1 MSRSENCST
10 PCDNYA
16 MEASHAEHYRF
27 TMELLLEPGISGR
40 LGVIQPAP
48 GLMLEAEWARAMPPG
63 VAFPVTRLTLHGAT
77 ADDYADMAERAPEA
91 AAILANAG
99 ADVIAYA
106 CGIGSL
112 YRGPAHERALMDRLS
127 AAAGGIPV
135 IGMAEAALGE
145 IKRVG
150 ARRITLLT
158 PYAAPVNALV
168 RAYAEACGMTIAAVA
183 SLPVES
189 AIAAA
194 GLRPEQTIAA
204 AAASVAMAPTDL
216 LWIPCS
222 NVRAFDLCDRIT
234 SELGCPCISSNRALL
249 TVVLDRLERSR
260 QSADSGQAAG

>member
-1 MSRSENCST
+1 
-10 PCDNYA
+10 
-16 MEASHAEHYRF
+16 MEASHEQSYRS
-27 TMELLLEPGISGR
+27 TMATILEPGISGR

-48 GLMLEAEWARAMPPG
+48 GLMLEAEWARAVPPG
-63 VAFPVTRLTLHGAT
+63 IAFPVTRLALHGAT

-99 ADVIAYA
+99 ADLIAYA

-127 AAAGGIPV
+127 VAAGGRPV
-135 IGMAEAALGE
+135 IGMAEAALRE
-145 IKRVG
+145 INRLG

-158 PYAAPVNALV
+158 PYADPVNALV
-168 RAYAEACGMTIAAVA
+168 RAYTEACGITIAAVA

-204 AAASVAMAPTDL
+204 AAAAVAMAPNDF

-222 NVRAFDLCDRIT
+222 NVRALDLCSRLT
-234 SELGCPCISSNRALL
+234 RELGCPCISSNRALL
-249 TVVLDRLERSR
+249 TVMLARLERGR
-260 QSADSGQAAG
+260 QASDLQQAAG